1 MKTHSWCKLTNK
13 NWKGLRTI
21 DFKIFAPIRHQ
32 AALESKSLRSNDQ
45 RSTKK
50 GENYGSDF
58 KSCLYCEEFAAIC
71 SISKFPELTFP
82 FPASFRIYFSFLL
95 VHWWMLRNRKEEE
108 GFVVNTVL

>member
-1 MKTHSWCKLTNK
+1 MKTHSWCKLTSK
-13 NWKGLRTI
+13 SWKGLRTI
-21 DFKIFAPIRHQ
+21 DFKNFAPIRHQ

-71 SISKFPELTFP
+71 SISKFPEINIFLNMGLSKLLFGFIFP
-82 FPASFRIYFSFLL
+82 FSWYIGGYYETG
-95 VHWWMLRNRKEEE
+95 KKKK
-108 GFVVNTVL
+108 VL